1 MSKISISFPPLLR
14 APYSRVNW
22 RETRRGREREKK
34 KPSSAILPSLRLIH
48 RSSPS
53 THALR
58 NGRIEGD
65 ILYPRT
71 DGTASIISG
80 ERREGGRRRRGAE
93 EEEEENGE
101 GGGGERRLQISMLNN
116 RDPSLARALLH
127 AVLLSSPSP
136 CRRRSGVPLPWR
148 VSISTCRTAYHGLSP
163 VGFSFLVP
171 AEADA
176 REKLVILRPKSPPGY
191 SLCADRR

>member
-14 APYSRVNW
+14 APCSRVNW

-34 KPSSAILPSLRLIH
+34 RPGSAILSSLRLIH

-93 EEEEENGE
+93 EEERENGK

-116 RDPSLARALLH
+116 RDPSLARALLRAPSYSPLLRRAAA
-127 AVLLSSPSP
+127 AVACLYLRESRYPP
-136 CRRRSGVPLPWR
+136 AGQH
-148 VSISTCRTAYHGLSP
+148 TMAY
-163 VGFSFLVP
+163 
-171 AEADA
+171 
-176 REKLVILRPKSPPGY
+176 RP
-191 SLCADRR
+191 